1 MFIFVNRVLH
11 VFKVCMN
18 PSQLLVAV
26 EALGLLVYQYLL
38 VIYYNPK
45 LATPIFE
52 AILLLH
58 HYQLSSP
65 GLSVSDWLLCVVSTV
80 LVGNI
85 FAFPLLTRGLL
96 SSTSPMPHFYR
107 ILVKCSSLWSDFLPN
122 QDSLMATQFRQM
134 ASPMPSKS
142 YLHASLLWIFEIS
155 GWWITGSA
163 IHSRQVRNSSF
174 PSTFLQDKGKL
185 SSKVPQE
192 DCLLGNE
199 IYFSKIQ
206 KKIIPPFCLMGIETF
221 PGMNISANVFKKK
234 IFTLHFSVLPF
245 LLNHHTA

>member
-65 GLSVSDWLLCVVSTV
+65 GLQCFRLIVVCCIHC
-80 LVGNI
+80 LVGLNI
-85 FAFPLLTRGLL
+85 FAPPSYKRSPIFNLTHAPI
-96 SSTSPMPHFYR
+96 STEFWSNATVF
-107 ILVKCSSLWSDFLPN
+107 SL
-122 QDSLMATQFRQM
+122 
-134 ASPMPSKS
+134 
-142 YLHASLLWIFEIS
+142 IS
-155 GWWITGSA
+155 CLIK
-163 IHSRQVRNSSF
+163 IH
-174 PSTFLQDKGKL
+174 
-185 SSKVPQE
+185 
-192 DCLLGNE
+192 
-199 IYFSKIQ
+199 
-206 KKIIPPFCLMGIETF
+206 
-221 PGMNISANVFKKK
+221 
-234 IFTLHFSVLPF
+234 
-245 LLNHHTA
+245 

>member
-1 MFIFVNRVLH
+1 
-11 VFKVCMN
+11 MN

-38 VIYYNPK
+38 VIYYNPT

-52 AILLLH
+52 AILLLL

-65 GLSVSDWLLCVVSTV
+65 GLSVSDWFLLCVVSTV
-80 LVGNI
+80 LLGNI
-85 FAFPLLTRGLL
+85 FAFPLLTRGFL

-174 PSTFLQDKGKL
+174 PSAFLQDKEKL

-192 DCLLGNE
+192 DCLLGNKR
-199 IYFSKIQ
+199 S
-206 KKIIPPFCLMGIETF
+206 
-221 PGMNISANVFKKK
+221 ISLRF
-234 IFTLHFSVLPF
+234 F
-245 LLNHHTA
+245 